1 MAGQVIYLTK
11 KKEKK
16 GERKA
21 DFESVHV
28 TQTKRYHVSWL
39 DNYHLRLDCMIQA
52 IDIFCMQ

>member
-21 DFESVHV
+21 DFESGHV
-28 TQTKRYHVSWL
+28 TQTKRYHVS
-39 DNYHLRLDCMIQA
+39 
-52 IDIFCMQ
+52 